1 MKQPTL
7 PRQIGGFTLIEILV
21 AMLLLALMS
30 MMSYQAI
37 DAVLNVNQRSQQG
50 LAQEARLQRA
60 WQIIG
65 RYRILLH

>member
-1 MKQPTL
+1 MKRPIP

-37 DAVLNVNQRSQQG
+37 DAVLNINQRSQQG

-60 WQIIG
+60 
-65 RYRILLH
+65 

>member
-1 MKQPTL
+1 MKQPTR

-37 DAVLNVNQRSQQG
+37 NAVLNINQRCQQG
-50 LAQEARLQRA
+50 LAQEAR
-60 WQIIG
+60 
-65 RYRILLH
+65 